1 MIRFT
6 TPTHEHKVKGI
17 DLTGCDV
24 YVSYEQGLTSVDIK
38 ASDVSYDGEDTTV
51 TVPLTQ
57 LQTAKF
63 RVGKVTV
70 QINWVY
76 SDGKRNAVGTK
87 EMEISRNLMQKV
99 VEYGD

>member
-6 TPTHEHKVKGI
+6 TPTHVHKVKGI

-24 YVSYEQGLTSVDIK
+24 YVSYEQGLTSVDIRPD
-38 ASDVSYDGEDTTV
+38 AVSFDGEDTEI

-57 LQTAKF
+57 LQTSRF

-70 QINWVY
+70 QINWVHP
-76 SDGKRNAVGTK
+76 DGKRNAVDTK
-87 EMEISRNLMQKV
+87 EMDISRNLMQKV
-99 VEYGD
+99 VKYGD

>member
-6 TPTHEHKVKGI
+6 TPTHVHKVKGI

-38 ASDVSYDGEDTTV
+38 AQDLSYDGEDTTV

-57 LQTAKF
+57 LQTSKF

-70 QINWVY
+70 QINWVH

-99 VEYGD
+99 VKYGD

>member
-24 YVSYEQGLTSVDIK
+24 YVSYEQGLVSVDVK
-38 ASDVSYDGEDTTV
+38 ATEVSYDGSDSTV
-51 TVPLTQ
+51 TVELTQ
-57 LQTAKF
+57 EQSGRF
-63 RVGKVTV
+63 REGKALV

-76 SDGKRNAVGTK
+76 PDGKRDATVKKDMDVTG
-87 EMEISRNLMQKV
+87 NLLSKV
-99 VEYGD
+99 VEHGD